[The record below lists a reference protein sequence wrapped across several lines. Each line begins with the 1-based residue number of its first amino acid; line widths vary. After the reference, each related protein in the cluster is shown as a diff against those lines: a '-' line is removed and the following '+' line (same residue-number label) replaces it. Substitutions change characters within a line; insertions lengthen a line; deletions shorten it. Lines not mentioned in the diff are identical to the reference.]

1 MMEVEFGGVTEAIAN
16 LTERGAVDP
25 VVKATLTLSESGFVS
40 VSDAVAFGEIK
51 DESLTGKCLS
61 NACSVVDYS
70 YFSLLIGKIKG
81 LFGAGSSSSDDATA
95 ESAENTPPRDTESAS
110 ASASSSSSAASA
122 SATPEK
128 KAPVENTISLT
139 IENKFTTIPPM
150 TVEEKRKSRS
160 R

>member
-1 MMEVEFGGVTEAIAN
+1 MEVEFGGVTEAIAN

-51 DESLTGKCLS
+51 DDSLSGKCLS
-61 NACSVVDYS
+61 NVCSVVES
-70 YFSLLIGKIKG
+70 ITHYFSLLVGKIKG

-110 ASASSSSSAASA
+110 ASASSSSAAASA

-128 KAPVENTISLT
+128 KAPVEKHHLADH
-139 IENKFTTIPPM
+139 
-150 TVEEKRKSRS
+150 
-160 R
+160 

>member
-51 DESLTGKCLS
+51 DDSLTGKCLPI
-61 NACSVVDYS
+61 ACSVVDYS
-70 YFSLLIGKIKG
+70 YFYLLVGKIKG

-110 ASASSSSSAASA
+110 ASASSSSAASA

-150 TVEEKRKSRS
+150 TVDEKRKSRS